1 MAEAPD
7 SNPLSREVPF
17 KVGERFTRELHFT
30 ADAIRKFA
38 EFVGD
43 TNPLHHDEKLARD
56 SRFGRLI
63 ASGTHTSALMMAA
76 NADYVTARSP
86 SLGLEISCR
95 LRRAVC
101 AGDTLQ
107 LEWVLTAIEPK
118 ASLGGSILTFN
129 ATLTNAQGEI
139 AATGWAKS
147 LVPWKKG
154 A

>member
-1 MAEAPD
+1 MAESPD
-7 SNPLSREVPF
+7 QNPLTREVPF
-17 KVGERFTRELHFT
+17 RVGERFTRELHFT

-43 TNPLHHDEKLARD
+43 TNPLHHDDRLAAE

-76 NADYVTARSP
+76 NADYVTERSP

-107 LEWVLTAIEPK
+107 LQWELTAIEPK
-118 ASLGGSILTFN
+118 ESLNGSILTFN
-129 ATLTNAQGEI
+129 ATLTNAEGEI

-147 LVPWKKG
+147 LVPWK
-154 A
+154 APA